1 MDNFLA
7 QTLAGITPETTE
19 GTARGFS
26 WQWIGHGIL
35 ELTPVAPAEIF
46 AGAVC
51 WDPRQ

>member
-19 GTARGFS
+19 GTARGFLAVDWS
-26 WQWIGHGIL
+26 WDSGADAGHSGG
-35 ELTPVAPAEIF
+35 IF

-51 WDPRQ
+51 GDPR